1 MGTERNASFC
11 RYAFIKTLMKESLSV
26 HKKNRV
32 SVRIMG
38 QEYKLVSDE
47 PLDYMQ
53 NVANYV
59 DGKMLE
65 IAKSNKKLSTAMIA
79 VLTSLN
85 VADEYFKLLEEQGA
99 MEKRDSLPTG
109 DFETMHVQ
117 IKSMSDEL
125 EQRNKDYEKMVQDF
139 EALMD
144 NSSVYEEELQSLREK
159 MNMISYELN
168 SKEEQLKRSNQT
180 VRDLRKQ
187 ITEKDVVL
195 HEIDELAARR
205 ENKDF
210 QLTFEQFEE

>member
-1 MGTERNASFC
+1 MHR
-11 RYAFIKTLMKESLSV
+11 
-26 HKKNRV
+26 KNRV

-53 NVANYV
+53 NVASYV
-59 DGKMLE
+59 DEKMME

-85 VADEYFKLLEEQGA
+85 VADEYFKLLEEQSTMDRQG
-99 MEKRDSLPTG
+99 SVPTG
-109 DFETMHVQ
+109 DFETMHLQ

-125 EQRNKDYEKMVQDF
+125 EQRNRDYEKMVQDF
-139 EALMD
+139 ETLMD

-159 MNMISYELN
+159 MNMLSYELN
-168 SKEEQLKRSNQT
+168 TKEEQLKRSNQT

-187 ITEKDVVL
+187 ITEKDVVR

-205 ENKDF
+205 ENKEF

>member
-1 MGTERNASFC
+1 MLQFC
-11 RYAFIKTLMKESLSV
+11 GSAFTKMFKKGRLSV

-53 NVANYV
+53 KVASYV
-59 DGKMLE
+59 DEKMME

-85 VADEYFKLLEEQGA
+85 VADEYFKLLEEQST
-99 MEKRDSLPTG
+99 MEKQGNLPTG
-109 DFETMHVQ
+109 DFDELHHQ
-117 IKSMSDEL
+117 IKSMNDEL
-125 EQRNKDYEKMVQDF
+125 EQRNRDYEKMVMDF

-187 ITEKDVVL
+187 ITEKDVAR
-195 HEIDELAARR
+195 HEIDELAVRR

>member
-1 MGTERNASFC
+1 M
-11 RYAFIKTLMKESLSV
+11 

-38 QEYKLVSDE
+38 QEYKLISDE

-59 DGKMLE
+59 DEKMME

-85 VADEYFKLLEEQGA
+85 VADEYFKLLEEQST
-99 MEKRDSLPTG
+99 MEKRGSSPNG
-109 DFETMHVQ
+109 DFDAMHLQ
-117 IKSMSDEL
+117 IKSMNEEL

-187 ITEKDVVL
+187 ITDKDIARN
-195 HEIDELAARR
+195 EIDELAARR

>member
-1 MGTERNASFC
+1 M
-11 RYAFIKTLMKESLSV
+11 

-38 QEYKLVSDE
+38 QEYKLISDE

-53 NVANYV
+53 NVASHV
-59 DGKMLE
+59 DGKMME
-65 IAKSNKKLSTAMIA
+65 IAKGNKKLSAAMIG

-85 VADEYFKLLEEQGA
+85 IADEYFKLLEEQGT
-99 MEKRDSLPTG
+99 MEKQGFSPSG
-109 DFETMHVQ
+109 DFEAMHHQV
-117 IKSMSDEL
+117 KSMNDEL
-125 EQRNKDYEKMVQDF
+125 EQRNRDYEKMVQDF

-168 SKEEQLKRSNQT
+168 AKEEQLKRSNQT

-187 ITEKDVVL
+187 ITEKDADRL
-195 HEIDELAARR
+195 EIDELAARR

-210 QLTFEQFEE
+210 QLTFDQLEE

>member
-1 MGTERNASFC
+1 M
-11 RYAFIKTLMKESLSV
+11 

-53 NVANYV
+53 NVANFV
-59 DGKMLE
+59 DEKMME

-85 VADEYFKLLEEQGA
+85 VADEYFKLLEEQST
-99 MEKRDSLPTG
+99 MEKHGLSPSGEFDA
-109 DFETMHVQ
+109 MHLQ

-125 EQRNKDYEKMVQDF
+125 EQRNRDYEKMVQDF

-159 MNMISYELN
+159 MNMLSYELN

-180 VRDLRKQ
+180 VHDLRKQ
-187 ITEKDVVL
+187 ITEKDVTRQ
-195 HEIDELAARR
+195 EIDELALRR
-205 ENKDF
+205 ENREF
-210 QLTFEQFEE
+210 QLTFEQFED

>member
-1 MGTERNASFC
+1 MHR
-11 RYAFIKTLMKESLSV
+11 
-26 HKKNRV
+26 KNRV

-53 NVANYV
+53 NVATYV
-59 DGKMLE
+59 DEKMME
-65 IAKSNKKLSTAMIA
+65 IAKGNKKLSTAMIA

-85 VADEYFKLLEEQGA
+85 VADEYFKLQEDQGV
-99 MEKRDSLPTG
+99 MGKRDSLESG
-109 DFETMHVQ
+109 EFEVMHLQ
-117 IKSMSDEL
+117 IKSMNDEL
-125 EQRNKDYEKMVQDF
+125 AQRNKDYEKMVQDF

-159 MNMISYELN
+159 MNMLSYELN
-168 SKEEQLKRSNQT
+168 SKEDQLKRSTQT

-187 ITEKDVVL
+187 ITDKDAARL
-195 HEIDELAARR
+195 EIDELAARR
-205 ENKDF
+205 ENKDY

>member
-1 MGTERNASFC
+1 M
-11 RYAFIKTLMKESLSV
+11 

-53 NVANYV
+53 SVANHV
-59 DGKMLE
+59 DGKMME
-65 IAKSNKKLSTAMIA
+65 IAKGNKKLNAAMIG

-85 VADEYFKLLEEQGA
+85 IADEYFKLLEEQSA
-99 MEKRDSLPTG
+99 MGQQGLKPSG
-109 DFETMHVQ
+109 DFEAMHNQ
-117 IKSMSDEL
+117 LKAMNEEL
-125 EQRNKDYEKMVQDF
+125 EQRNRDYEKMVHDF

-144 NSSVYEEELQSLREK
+144 NSSIYEEELQSLREK

-168 SKEEQLKRSNQT
+168 AKEEQLKRSNQT

-187 ITEKDVVL
+187 ISEQDCTRN
-195 HEIDELAARR
+195 EIDELAARR

-210 QLTFEQFEE
+210 QLTFEQLEE

>member
-1 MGTERNASFC
+1 M
-11 RYAFIKTLMKESLSV
+11 

-53 NVANYV
+53 NVANHV
-59 DGKMLE
+59 DGKMME
-65 IAKSNKKLSTAMIA
+65 IAKGNKKLSAAMIG

-85 VADEYFKLLEEQGA
+85 IADEYFKLLEEQSA
-99 MEKRDSLPTG
+99 MGQQGHKPSG
-109 DFETMHVQ
+109 DFEAMHGQ
-117 IKSMSDEL
+117 LKAMNDEL
-125 EQRNKDYEKMVQDF
+125 EQRNRDYEKMVHDF

-144 NSSVYEEELQSLREK
+144 NSSIYEEELQSLREK
-159 MNMISYELN
+159 MNMLSYELN
-168 SKEEQLKRSNQT
+168 TKEEQLKRSNQT
-180 VRDLRKQ
+180 VRELRKQ

-210 QLTFEQFEE
+210 QLTFEQLED

>member
-1 MGTERNASFC
+1 M
-11 RYAFIKTLMKESLSV
+11 

-53 NVANYV
+53 KVASYV
-59 DGKMLE
+59 DEKMME

-85 VADEYFKLLEEQGA
+85 VADEYFKLLEEQST
-99 MEKRDSLPTG
+99 MEKQGNLPTG
-109 DFETMHVQ
+109 DFDELHHQ
-117 IKSMSDEL
+117 IKSMNDEL
-125 EQRNKDYEKMVQDF
+125 EQRNRDYEKMVMDF

-187 ITEKDVVL
+187 ITEKDVAR
-195 HEIDELAARR
+195 HEIDELAVRR